1 MGVGTN
7 GTNDGGSQGDP
18 YVFPLE
24 GKPYKLP
31 DVNTNYCLYA
41 DKNTFITAS
50 VKQLTKQM
58 KEEIKEFAIKMT
70 GSDENDGAKIDTTGY
85 FFNELH
91 INTSNGQLYLNLE
104 TKQCN
109 VSKEGVFNVEF
120 SENILDAGPLY
131 KNEIKMVSKLMWEQN
146 GQPMAIDVS
155 FYGNPQIRNGITLN
169 TIGVNSSSSVGL
181 LVKDYSPELL
191 ATKSLQ
197 NKLSTYQDMLDNVTN
212 GKRVDGDNLVLKKH
226 NEKWTQ
232 H

>member
-1 MGVGTN
+1 
-7 GTNDGGSQGDP
+7 
-18 YVFPLE
+18 
-24 GKPYKLP
+24 
-31 DVNTNYCLYA
+31 
-41 DKNTFITAS
+41 
-50 VKQLTKQM
+50 
-58 KEEIKEFAIKMT
+58 
-70 GSDENDGAKIDTTGY
+70 
-85 FFNELH
+85 
-91 INTSNGQLYLNLE
+91 
-104 TKQCN
+104 
-109 VSKEGVFNVEF
+109 
-120 SENILDAGPLY
+120 
-131 KNEIKMVSKLMWEQN
+131 MVSKLMWEQN

-212 GKRVDGDNLVLKKH
+212 GKSVDGDNLILKKH